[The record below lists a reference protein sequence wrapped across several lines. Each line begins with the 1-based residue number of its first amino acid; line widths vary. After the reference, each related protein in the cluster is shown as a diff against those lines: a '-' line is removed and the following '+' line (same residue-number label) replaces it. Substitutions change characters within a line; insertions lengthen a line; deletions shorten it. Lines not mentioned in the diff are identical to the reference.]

1 MCEKW
6 RSNQPSL
13 DDLNGFWRW
22 NQMSWSSR
30 QIVCIKSMIV
40 WITGIGH
47 LKLELQNNIKQ
58 STILKFPLDVLPFTV
73 MHLHFWSPSD
83 CPGAWRIQS
92 LDVSKGLRQMMS
104 SWIWL
109 RSTHPEVKDIRGQLN
124 CPKDDINI
132 TKSGC
137 WNQRLKMSQNR
148 RPQMTPKLI
157 KNCNSHRG
165 CWGVANVIV

>member
-1 MCEKW
+1 MKIKPTEFG
-6 RSNQPSL
+6 RR
-13 DDLNGFWRW
+13 FWRW

-40 WITGIGH
+40 WIYWDWSSQTGTAEQYKTIH
-47 LKLELQNNIKQ
+47 HFEV
-58 STILKFPLDVLPFTV
+58 STNVLPFTV
-73 MHLHFWSPSD
+73 MHLHCWSPSG